1 MAELK
6 REYVVPLR
14 RQTRFAPKWR
24 RSKKAIAVL
33 KDFIRKHMK
42 VEDVVVCKELNE
54 LIWQRGSKNP
64 PGKVSVVA
72 LKTTVNG
79 VEKVLV
85 NLLDV
90 GVEGQKALYA
100 TPEEA
105 TQQTQAAPTQE
116 AEVTEETK
124 EEYPQEET
132 EEKQK
137 EETKDKEVKKD
148 E

>member
-6 REYVVPLR
+6 REYVIPLR

-42 VEDVVVCKELNE
+42 VEDVIVCKELNE
-54 LIWQRGSKNP
+54 LVWQRGSKNP

-72 LKTTVNG
+72 LKTSING
-79 VEKVLV
+79 VDKVLV
-85 NLLDV
+85 NL
-90 GVEGQKALYA
+90 VEKGIDTQKALYKA
-100 TPEEA
+100 EEVPQTPE
-105 TQQTQAAPTQE
+105 TQETAAAPQQEVKE

-124 EEYPQEET
+124 KDTTSQEE
-132 EEKQK
+132 KGGKK
-137 EETKDKEVKKD
+137 E
-148 E
+148 

>member
-6 REYVVPLR
+6 REYVIPLR

-42 VEDVVVCKELNE
+42 VEDVIVCKELNE
-54 LIWQRGSKNP
+54 LVWQRGSKNP

-72 LKTTVNG
+72 LKTSING
-79 VEKVLV
+79 VDKVLV
-85 NLLDV
+85 NLVDK
-90 GVEGQKALYA
+90 GIDTQKALYKV
-100 TPEEA
+100 EEVPQTKK
-105 TQQTQAAPTQE
+105 TQETTAPQEEVKE

-124 EEYPQEET
+124 KDTTSQEE
-132 EEKQK
+132 KGGKK
-137 EETKDKEVKKD
+137 E
-148 E
+148 